1 MTVLLF
7 VPWFSW
13 FTSSTFGVEID
24 EFESEV
30 AVTIAFLVL
39 GSFWCGWLCPFGN
52 VNYFITKI
60 GKNLFPS
67 LQFDLPK
74 SVDKVFRY
82 LKYVFLAAFIYV
94 ILTEQIDYFFGDHMI
109 MYKSTVFT
117 TIYI

>member
-1 MTVLLF
+1 MPEVRDLIRFMTVLLF

-13 FTSSTFGVEID
+13 FTSSTFGVEI

-52 VNYFITKI
+52 VNYFVTKI
-60 GKNLFPS
+60 GKKLFPS

-74 SVDKVFRY
+74 SVDKIFRY
-82 LKYVFLAAFIYV
+82 LKYIFLADSSMS
-94 ILTEQIDYFFGDHMI
+94 L
-109 MYKSTVFT
+109 
-117 TIYI
+117 